1 MKMQKSVSVVPLLLL
16 LCLCGLGV
24 TKGLGVEVTEAL
36 DFTTENEVVKTPADG
51 KTDGQ
56 TDYEPDLWAEL
67 KALRDMV
74 VEQRVELT
82 VTQSQLEDVKTQN
95 SEMEFRLRTAED
107 QVKLLKAENQ
117 ALEMRTLDVSS
128 NYSQSQVELQK
139 TELEELKRQNTER
152 KVAFS
157 VTLGVGGYYG
167 GYYGPTSTTLV
178 YKDILTN
185 IGNHYNPTNGHFT
198 APVRGVYYF
207 RIALFGIV
215 ERNSGIHCNLRTNGT
230 VTLKAGLWEYIAK
243 SQHHVANA
251 ASLLLEQGDVVDVQ
265 LGGTTIYDDSHKRNT
280 FSGFLLFPV

>member
-1 MKMQKSVSVVPLLLL
+1 MKMQKSVSVGPLLLL
-16 LCLCGLGV
+16 LCLSGVGV
-24 TKGLGVEVTEAL
+24 TKGQGVEVTEAVQ
-36 DFTTENEVVKTPADG
+36 FRMENEVVKTPADG
-51 KTDGQ
+51 KADGQ
-56 TDYEPDLWAEL
+56 TDSEPDLWAEL
-67 KALRDMV
+67 RALRDMV
-74 VEQRVELT
+74 VEQRVELA

-95 SEMEFRLRTAED
+95 A
-107 QVKLLKAENQ
+107 
-117 ALEMRTLDVSS
+117 ALELRTLDVSS
-128 NYSQSQVELQK
+128 NYSQSQVGLQK

-215 ERNSGIHCNLRTNGT
+215 ERNSGIHCNLRTNGL
-230 VTLKAGLWEYIAK
+230 VTLKAGLWEYTAK

>member
-16 LCLCGLGV
+16 LCLSGVGV
-24 TKGLGVEVTEAL
+24 TKGQGVEVTKAVE
-36 DFTTENEVVKTPADG
+36 FKTENEVVTTPADG
-51 KTDGQ
+51 KTDGR
-56 TDYEPDLWAEL
+56 TDSEPDLWAEL
-67 KALRDMV
+67 RVLRDMV
-74 VEQRVELT
+74 VEQSVELA
-82 VTQSQLEDVKTQN
+82 VTQSQLEDMKTQN
-95 SEMEFRLRTAED
+95 SER
-107 QVKLLKAENQ
+107 N
-117 ALEMRTLDVSS
+117 
-128 NYSQSQVELQK
+128 
-139 TELEELKRQNTER
+139 
-152 KVAFS
+152 VAFS

-215 ERNSGIHCNLRTNGT
+215 ERNSGIHCNLRTNGN

>member
-1 MKMQKSVSVVPLLLL
+1 RSGGQRTA
-16 LCLCGLGV
+16 G
-24 TKGLGVEVTEAL
+24 GVEDREQL
-36 DFTTENEVVKTPADG
+36 EEWRTENSWRSG
-51 KTDGQ
+51 GQ
-56 TDYEPDLWAEL
+56 
-67 KALRDMV
+67 
-74 VEQRVELT
+74 
-82 VTQSQLEDVKTQN
+82 
-95 SEMEFRLRTAED
+95 RTAGGVED
-107 QVKLLKAENQ
+107 RE
-117 ALEMRTLDVSS
+117 
-128 NYSQSQVELQK
+128 QVEDWR
-139 TELEELKRQNTER
+139 TENSWRSGGQRAER

>member
-1 MKMQKSVSVVPLLLL
+1 MKMQKSVSVGPLLLL
-16 LCLCGLGV
+16 LCLSGVGV
-24 TKGLGVEVTEAL
+24 TKGQGVEVTEAVQ
-36 DFTTENEVVKTPADG
+36 FRMENEVVKTPADG
-51 KTDGQ
+51 KADGQ
-56 TDYEPDLWAEL
+56 TDSEPDLWAEL
-67 KALRDMV
+67 RALRDMV
-74 VEQRVELT
+74 VEQRVELA

-95 SEMEFRLRTAED
+95 AEMEFRLRTAEN

-117 ALEMRTLDVSS
+117 
-128 NYSQSQVELQK
+128 
-139 TELEELKRQNTER
+139 ER

-215 ERNSGIHCNLRTNGT
+215 ERNSGIHCNLRTNGL
-230 VTLKAGLWEYIAK
+230 VTLKAGLWEYTAK